1 MKLTKSKPSL
11 LSIINSILLLGFIIF
26 FIFSNLEDKNPQ
38 IVYLDNVAVFS
49 GFNLAK
55 DLNKLHQKELIHQ
68 KKKVDSLVGLLQADS
83 KEEPMET
90 QQRQFVF
97 ENNKLKEMGEYFQN
111 EVSQQVWNRVN
122 DYIQQYG
129 KQNNYK
135 IILGTQ
141 GNGNIMYGDK
151 EVNITEAFIEYANK
165 IYEGE

>member
-1 MKLTKSKPSL
+1 MNLTKSKPSL
-11 LSIINSILLLGFIIF
+11 LSIINSVLLLGFIIF
-26 FIFSNLEDKNPQ
+26 FIFSNLENDTPQ

-83 KEEPMET
+83 KEEPMEI

-135 IILGTQ
+135 IVLGTQ

-151 EVNITEAFIEYANK
+151 EVDITEAFIEFANK
-165 IYEGE
+165 KYEGE